1 MGDVLGYLIV
11 VALLVGAWFA
21 IRHLATAEPGEPPT
35 ISAKTAKWLTWGVYA
50 LAAVLL
56 LSALGV
62 CGTVTDRT
70 GLDPLLN
77 R

>member
-1 MGDVLGYLIV
+1 MLGYLII
-11 VALLVGAWFA
+11 VALLVLAWFA
-21 IRHLATAEPGEPPT
+21 IRYKTATVPDEKGKL
-35 ISAKTAKWLTWGVYA
+35 SAQTAKWLTWGLYA
-50 LAAVLL
+50 VAALL
-56 LSALGV
+56 VLSALGV